1 MFRMPF
7 AEQLGLMREAL
18 EFIKRRSSE
27 VEEILRSSGRQD
39 PNSLKIDVKRHKQNS
54 TFKKKTLVG

>member
-18 EFIKRRSSE
+18 GFIKRRSSE

-39 PNSLKIDVKRHKQNS
+39 PNSLKIDIKRHKQNS
-54 TFKKKTLVG
+54 TFKKKTLLG